1 MRYTPLSSNFY
12 RSTRA
17 RFMDAISQGGLAVF
31 NSNDIYPI
39 SADSTMPFQQHRDIF
54 YLCGIDQ
61 EESILLLFP
70 DAINPNHREVLF
82 VKKTDNHIAVWE
94 GAKLSQKEATNIS
107 GIKTIL
113 WTDDFKLLFNQLTKE
128 AKAIYFNTNEHYRAN
143 VETQTREDRFIKWAK
158 KKYPTHQ
165 HEKSNFI
172 LQRLRSIKNKEE
184 IDQIQQAINITEKGF
199 RRVLNFVK
207 PGVWEY
213 EIEAE
218 FANEFIKN
226 RSKGFAYSPI
236 IASGQSNNILHY
248 IQNNSKCQSG
258 DLILI
263 DVGAEYGN
271 YSSDMTRTIPVSGK
285 FTPRQRA
292 VYDAVQKIG
301 EESMQLLVPGTQIK
315 EYNNEVGKIM
325 TSALIDLGLLNK
337 KDSKIKDKK
346 NPAYKKYFM
355 HGTSHHLGLDTHDY
369 GLIEEP
375 IEPNMVLSVEP
386 GIYIPEEGFGIR
398 IEDNI
403 LVKKEDGPLNLMKNI
418 PKDPDQIEELMF
430 KRD

>member
-1 MRYTPLSSNFY
+1 
-12 RSTRA
+12 
-17 RFMDAISQGGLAVF
+17 MDAISQGGLAVF

-54 YLCGIDQ
+54 YLSGIDQ
-61 EESILLLFP
+61 EESVLLLFP
-70 DAINPNHREVLF
+70 DAKNSNHREVLF
-82 VKKTDNHIAVWE
+82 VKKTNNHIAIWE

-107 GIKTIL
+107 GIQTVL
-113 WTDDFKLLFNQLTKE
+113 WTDDFNSLFNQLTKE
-128 AKAIYFNTNEHYRAN
+128 AKSIYFNTNEHYRAN
-143 VETQTREDRFIKWAK
+143 IETQTREDRFIEWAK

-172 LQRLRSIKNKEE
+172 LQRLRSLKHKEE
-184 IDQIQQAINITEKGF
+184 ICQIQQAINITEKGF
-199 RRVLNFVK
+199 RRVLDFVK

-218 FANEFIKN
+218 FVNEFIKN

-236 IASGQSNNILHY
+236 IASGRNSNVLHY
-248 IQNNSKCQSG
+248 TQNNSKCQSG

-271 YSSDMTRTIPVSGK
+271 YASDMTRTIPVSGK
-285 FTPRQRA
+285 FTPRQRR
-292 VYDAVQKIG
+292 VYDAVRKIG
-301 EESMQLLVPGTQIK
+301 EESMQLLVPGTLIK
-315 EYNNEVGKIM
+315 EYNQEVGKIM
-325 TSALIDLGLLNK
+325 SSALIDLGLLDK
-337 KDSKIKDKK
+337 KDLDIKDKK
-346 NPAYKKYFM
+346 NPAYKKYYM

-386 GIYIPEEGFGIR
+386 GIYIPEENFGIR
-398 IEDNI
+398 IE
-403 LVKKEDGPLNLMKNI
+403 EDVVVQEKGGPINLTKNI
-418 PKDPDQIEELMF
+418 PKDPDEIEFLMSS
-430 KRD
+430 R

>member
-1 MRYTPLSSNFY
+1 MRYIPLSSSFY
-12 RSTRA
+12 RSNRA

-39 SADSTMPFQQHRDIF
+39 SADSKMPFQQHRDIF
-54 YLCGIDQ
+54 YLSGIDQ
-61 EESILLLFP
+61 EESVLLLFP
-70 DAINPNHREVLF
+70 DAKNSNHREVLF
-82 VKKTDNHIAVWE
+82 VKKTNDHIAVWE

-107 GIKTIL
+107 GIQTVL
-113 WTDDFKLLFNQLTKE
+113 WTDDFNSLFNQLTKE
-128 AKAIYFNTNEHYRAN
+128 AKSIYFNTNEHYRAN
-143 VETQTREDRFIKWAK
+143 IETQTREDRFIEWAK

-172 LQRLRSIKNKEE
+172 LQRLRSLKHKEE
-184 IDQIQQAINITEKGF
+184 ICQIQQAINITEKGF
-199 RRVLNFVK
+199 RRVLDFVR

-218 FANEFIKN
+218 FVNEFIKN

-236 IASGQSNNILHY
+236 IASGQNNNVLHY
-248 IQNNSKCQSG
+248 TQNNSKCQSG

-271 YSSDMTRTIPVSGK
+271 YASDMTRTIPISGK
-285 FTPRQRA
+285 FTPRQRR
-292 VYDAVQKIG
+292 VYDAVRKIG
-301 EESMQLLVPGTQIK
+301 EESMQLLVPGTLIK
-315 EYNNEVGKIM
+315 EYNQEVGKIM
-325 TSALIDLGLLNK
+325 SSALIDLGLLDK
-337 KDSKIKDKK
+337 KDLNIKDKK
-346 NPAYKKYFM
+346 NPAYKKYYM

-386 GIYIPEEGFGIR
+386 GIYIPEESFGIR
-398 IEDNI
+398 IE
-403 LVKKEDGPLNLMKNI
+403 EDIVVQEKGGPINLTKNI
-418 PKDPDQIEELMF
+418 PKDPDEIEFLMSS
-430 KRD
+430 R

>member
-1 MRYTPLSSNFY
+1 MRYIPLSSSFY
-12 RSTRA
+12 RSNRA

-54 YLCGIDQ
+54 YLSGIDQ
-61 EESILLLFP
+61 EESVLLLFP
-70 DAINPNHREVLF
+70 DAKNSNHREVLF
-82 VKKTDNHIAVWE
+82 VKKTNNHIAVWE

-107 GIKTIL
+107 GIQTVL
-113 WTDDFKLLFNQLTKE
+113 WTDDFNSLFNQLTKE
-128 AKAIYFNTNEHYRAN
+128 AKSIYFNTNEHYRAN
-143 VETQTREDRFIKWAK
+143 IETQTREDRFIEWAK

-172 LQRLRSIKNKEE
+172 LQRLRSLKHKEE
-184 IDQIQQAINITEKGF
+184 ICQIQQAINITEKGF
-199 RRVLNFVK
+199 RRVLDFVK

-218 FANEFIKN
+218 FVNEFIKN

-236 IASGQSNNILHY
+236 IASGQNNNVLHY
-248 IQNNSKCQSG
+248 TQNNSKCQSG

-271 YSSDMTRTIPVSGK
+271 YASDMTRTIPVSGK
-285 FTPRQRA
+285 FTPRQRR
-292 VYDAVQKIG
+292 VYDAVRKIG
-301 EESMQLLVPGTQIK
+301 EESMQLLVPGTLIK
-315 EYNNEVGKIM
+315 EYNQEVGKIM
-325 TSALIDLGLLNK
+325 SSALIDLGLLDK
-337 KDSKIKDKK
+337 KDLNIKDKK
-346 NPAYKKYFM
+346 NPAYKKYYM

-386 GIYIPEEGFGIR
+386 GIYIPEESFGIR
-398 IEDNI
+398 IE
-403 LVKKEDGPLNLMKNI
+403 EDIVVQEKGGPINLTKNI
-418 PKDPDQIEELMF
+418 PKDPDEIEFLMSS
-430 KRD
+430 R

>member
-1 MRYTPLSSNFY
+1 MRYIPLSSSFY
-12 RSTRA
+12 RSNRA

-39 SADSTMPFQQHRDIF
+39 SADSKMPFQQHRDIF
-54 YLCGIDQ
+54 YLSGIDQ
-61 EESILLLFP
+61 EESVLLLFP
-70 DAINPNHREVLF
+70 DAKNSNHREVLF
-82 VKKTDNHIAVWE
+82 VKKTNDHIAVWE

-107 GIKTIL
+107 GIQTVL
-113 WTDDFKLLFNQLTKE
+113 WTDDFNSLFNQLTKE
-128 AKAIYFNTNEHYRAN
+128 AKSIYFNTNEHYRAN
-143 VETQTREDRFIKWAK
+143 IETQTREDRFIEWAK

-172 LQRLRSIKNKEE
+172 LQRLRSLKHKEE
-184 IDQIQQAINITEKGF
+184 ICQIQQAINITEKGF
-199 RRVLNFVK
+199 RRVLDFVR

-218 FANEFIKN
+218 FVNEFIKN

-236 IASGQSNNILHY
+236 IASGRNSNVLHY
-248 IQNNSKCQSG
+248 TQNNSKCQSG

-271 YSSDMTRTIPVSGK
+271 YASDMTRTIPVSGK
-285 FTPRQRA
+285 FTPRQRR
-292 VYDAVQKIG
+292 VYDAVRKIG
-301 EESMQLLVPGTQIK
+301 EESMQLLVSGTLIK
-315 EYNNEVGKIM
+315 EYNEEVGKIM
-325 TSALIDLGLLNK
+325 SSALIDLGLLDK
-337 KDSKIKDKK
+337 KDLNIKDKK
-346 NPAYKKYFM
+346 NPAYKKYYM

-386 GIYIPEEGFGIR
+386 GIYIPEESFGIR
-398 IEDNI
+398 IE
-403 LVKKEDGPLNLMKNI
+403 EDIVVQEKGGPINLTKNI
-418 PKDPDQIEELMF
+418 PKDPDEIEFLMSS
-430 KRD
+430 R